1 MEWLNGSSLPHL
13 RVQSEAVLKK
23 GDLDGLPSH
32 ESGRAPWAKGSAR
45 NDNLVEAVEA
55 DKTVQFV
62 DSPEKEAKMRLRLI
76 RMKRCGAATL
86 ADARAADTTPG
97 AVAVATHG
105 RDVLAEIG

>member
-1 MEWLNGSSLPHL
+1 MAQWQLPHL

-32 ESGRAPWAKGSAR
+32 ESGRAPWANGSAR